1 MAGLERLLH
10 SVVEDE
16 DCQVN
21 SLSIG
26 GDLTSLQPDLL
37 SEAVVRLE
45 RINLDRARLE
55 GEQVKVMLTKV
66 RDHPQLSLTTL
77 SLDRSHGYP
86 LQFTALH
93 PQLLRQGITCIS
105 IISIS

>member
-1 MAGLERLLH
+1 M
-10 SVVEDE
+10 VEEE

-21 SLSIG
+21 SLSVG
-26 GDLTSLQPDLL
+26 GDLTSLHPDLL
-37 SEAVVRLE
+37 SQAVVRLD

-55 GEQVKVMLTKV
+55 GEQVKAMLTLV

-86 LQFTALH
+86 LLFTALH
-93 PQLLRQGITCIS
+93 PQLLRQGFTCVS
-105 IISIS
+105 LTSLS

>member
-26 GDLTSLQPDLL
+26 GDLTSLHPDLL

-77 SLDRSHGYP
+77 SLDR
-86 LQFTALH
+86 LTAILFNS
-93 PQLLRQGITCIS
+93 LLCTLSYSGRES
-105 IISIS
+105 LVSL